1 LQNENLAQHP
11 ICNRQFAIC
20 ILQSIYVP
28 LCGTCIGE
36 ALRGDASVENS
47 EKKLHI
53 DEDWKTQVEREK
65 AAAKKQPGAASP
77 AMPPERAAAATAV
90 TGGEEAA
97 RKRAQESTGE
107 AQPYGEPAG
116 KSGAQETRDYPLPA
130 PSLSFLITTLGTQA
144 MVALGEV
151 PNPITGKLERLPN
164 QAKHFIDTLA
174 MLEEKTAGN
183 RTPEESALLDSLLH
197 QLRLAYLAGQR

>member
-1 LQNENLAQHP
+1 MDE
-11 ICNRQFAIC
+11 R
-20 ILQSIYVP
+20 
-28 LCGTCIGE
+28 
-36 ALRGDASVENS
+36 
-47 EKKLHI
+47 EKKLHV

-65 AAAKKQPGAASP
+65 EAAKKQTSP
-77 AMPPERAAAATAV
+77 AGPSEQTPTSGEESARQRAAAA
-90 TGGEEAA
+90 
-97 RKRAQESTGE
+97 TGE

-116 KSGAQETRDYPLPA
+116 KSGAQETRDYPLPP

-197 QLRLAYLAGQR
+197 QLRLAYVAGQR